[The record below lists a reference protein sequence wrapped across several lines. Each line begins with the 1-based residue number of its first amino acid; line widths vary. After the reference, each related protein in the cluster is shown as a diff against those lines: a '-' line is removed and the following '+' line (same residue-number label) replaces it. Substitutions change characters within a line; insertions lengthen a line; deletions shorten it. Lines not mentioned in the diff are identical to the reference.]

1 MNNEVLHDLSTYLN
15 WYKTV
20 YGDNIR
26 FDGELDLS
34 GTEVVAE
41 PVIEPSPDVTAPV
54 LKKPFVPK
62 SKTKGF
68 NEQLVHQDNP
78 QLKAFYHE
86 INKCAKCSLGHS
98 RTSFVF
104 GMGNPQA
111 DIMFIG
117 EAPGRDEDLQGLPF
131 VGKAGQLLDKM
142 LFALQMKREE
152 VFIANVLKCRPPNNR
167 DPLPDEVVQC
177 EPYLKRQ
184 IEIIKPKV
192 IVALGRISAQVL
204 LKKTDSLSM
213 MRQTENSY
221 ENIPFIVTYHPA
233 ALLRNPRWKA
243 NAWLDLKKIN
253 NLLDY
258 NH

>member
-1 MNNEVLHDLSTYLN
+1 MNGETLQDLSAYLN

-26 FDGELDLS
+26 FDGEFDFS
-34 GTEVVAE
+34 MEVADE
-41 PVIEPSPDVTAPV
+41 TISP
-54 LKKPFVPK
+54 VPK
-62 SKTKGF
+62 AKPEVKQQVQPKKEFIPRSAKKTF
-68 NEQLVHQDNP
+68 DEQLLHQGNP
-78 QLKAFYHE
+78 DLRAFYHE
-86 INKCAKCSLGHS
+86 INKCAKCSLGHT
-98 RTSFVF
+98 RTNFVF

-117 EAPGRDEDLQGLPF
+117 EAPGRDEDMQGLPF

-152 VFIANVLKCRPPNNR
+152 VYIANVLKCRPPNNR
-167 DPLPDEVVQC
+167 DPLPDEVVHC
-177 EPYLKRQ
+177 EPYLKKQ

-204 LKKTDSLSM
+204 LKKSDSLSM
-213 MRQTENSY
+213 MRQSEHSY

-243 NAWLDLKKIN
+243 NAWLDLQKIAK
-253 NLLDY
+253 LF
-258 NH
+258 

>member
-1 MNNEVLHDLSTYLN
+1 MNNEILQDLTSYLN

-26 FDGELDLS
+26 FNGELDLS
-34 GTEVVAE
+34 IPEAVAE
-41 PVIEPSPDVTAPV
+41 SAPV
-54 LKKPFVPK
+54 QNRVVTQPAIKKTHSATPAQ
-62 SKTKGF
+62 KGF

-86 INKCAKCSLGHS
+86 INKCAKCGLGHA
-98 RTSFVF
+98 RTNFVF

-117 EAPGRDEDLQGLPF
+117 EAPGRDEDLQGFPF

-142 LFALQMKREE
+142 LFALQMKREQ

-167 DPLPDEVVQC
+167 DPLPDEVVHC
-177 EPYLKRQ
+177 EPYLKKQ

-204 LKKTDSLSM
+204 LKKADSLSVL
-213 MRQTENSY
+213 RQSDHRY

-243 NAWLDLKKIN
+243 NTWYDLKKIKG
-253 NLLDY
+253 LLD
-258 NH
+258 

>member
-1 MNNEVLHDLSTYLN
+1 MNKEIYQDLSAYLN

-20 YGDNIR
+20 YGDDIR
-26 FDGELDLS
+26 FNGEVAFS
-34 GTEVVAE
+34 QSEVHSE
-41 PVIEPSPDVTAPV
+41 PDKAPEQVVTAPV
-54 LKKPFVPK
+54 IKKTFVPRK
-62 SKTKGF
+62 AANKF
-68 NEQLVHQDNP
+68 NEQVIHHENP

-86 INKCAKCSLGHS
+86 INKCAKCPLGHS
-98 RTSFVF
+98 RTNFVF

-111 DIMFIG
+111 KIMFIG

-167 DPLPDEVVQC
+167 DPLPDEVTHC
-177 EPYLKRQ
+177 EPYLKKQ
-184 IEIIKPKV
+184 IEIIKPQA

-204 LKKTDSLSM
+204 LNKTDSLSS
-213 MRQTENSY
+213 MRQNDHKY

-243 NAWLDLKKIN
+243 NAWFDLKKIG
-253 NLLDY
+253 NLIK
-258 NH
+258 

>member
-1 MNNEVLHDLSTYLN
+1 MNNDILHDLSVYLN

-20 YGDNIR
+20 YGDEIR
-26 FDGELDLS
+26 FDGDLGLS
-34 GTEVVAE
+34 VPVSVTETVPAQNPVAT
-41 PVIEPSPDVTAPV
+41 SPTI
-54 LKKPFVPK
+54 KKIHSPTPPL
-62 SKTKGF
+62 KGF
-68 NEQLVHQDNP
+68 NESLVHQGNP
-78 QLKAFYHE
+78 QLKKFYHE
-86 INKCAKCSLGHS
+86 INKCAKCGLGHT
-98 RTSFVF
+98 RTNFVF

-142 LFALQMKREE
+142 LFALQMKRED

-167 DPLPDEVVQC
+167 DPLPDEVLHC
-177 EPYLKRQ
+177 EPYLKEQ

-204 LKKTDSLSM
+204 LKKTDSLSVL
-213 MRQTENSY
+213 RQSDHTY

-233 ALLRNPRWKA
+233 ALLRNPRWKE
-243 NAWLDLKKIN
+243 NSWHDLKKIN
-253 NLLDY
+253 SLLD
-258 NH
+258 